1 MRFCV
6 YVADIASHACAIAS
20 HACAIASSRTPL
32 QVPWLLLERKG
43 KVEVKGKGNLVLWR
57 VRRGGGSE
65 ADSANG
71 DGDAA
76 TDDLRAHLD
85 ELDAL
90 DDADAE
96 DKDDTSSSDRALE
109 KKRSSV
115 ELRDVAVESPP

>member
-6 YVADIASHACAIAS
+6 YVADIASHAR
-20 HACAIASSRTPL
+20 AIASSRTPL
-32 QVPWLLLERKG
+32 QAPWLLLERKG

-76 TDDLRAHLD
+76 TDDLLRAHLD

-96 DKDDTSSSDRALE
+96 GKADTSSSDRALE

>member
-1 MRFCV
+1 M
-6 YVADIASHACAIAS
+6 
-20 HACAIASSRTPL
+20 
-32 QVPWLLLERKG
+32 
-43 KVEVKGKGNLVLWR
+43 
-57 VRRGGGSE
+57 RRGGGSE

-71 DGDAA
+71 DVDAA